1 MLAMTA
7 PGAMTA
13 RRPRGTT
20 TPEHA
25 CGVTTASR
33 ASGVTTAKR
42 ASGATGHHAGLAAE
56 ESIARD
62 YERRGQPISDR
73 RWRGAAGEIDLV
85 ARDGDTLVFIEV
97 KKARDF
103 DRAAARITPRQ
114 TARLF
119 AAAEEYAAT
128 QPMGALSDMRL
139 DVALVDGQGGLRVI
153 ENAFA

>member
-13 RRPRGTT
+13 RRARGTT
-20 TPEHA
+20 TPKQA
-25 CGVTTASR
+25 C
-33 ASGVTTAKR
+33 GVTTAKR